1 MIAKDVLTIT
11 SIQFEKI
18 QQYQYITFVKL
29 DINRNENHV
38 FHKPIHLYEPLYI
51 SYWTHDR
58 WAEKTLLKNLII
70 ITLFCLCQDI
80 EGNVWR
86 GSFNGFILNV
96 IVGNIFRTLIE
107 AMHFMCYSLINECQ
121 SDEEQAIKSRVE
133 YCYGLISIKL
143 CFNKCM
149 IYGKGM

>member
-1 MIAKDVLTIT
+1 MKVSPSLQNKYHI
-11 SIQFEKI
+11 
-18 QQYQYITFVKL
+18 KL
-29 DINRNENHV
+29 DMNRNENYA
-38 FHKPIHLYEPLYI
+38 FHKPIHLCEPLYI
-51 SYWTHDR
+51 YIEHMTGGLKRRYS
-58 WAEKTLLKNLII
+58 KNLII

-96 IVGNIFRTLIE
+96 IVGNIFRTLIGT
-107 AMHFMCYSLINECQ
+107 MHSMCYSLINECQ
-121 SDEEQAIKSRVE
+121 SDEEQAIKSRLE

-143 CFNKCM
+143 CFNKSM

>member
-1 MIAKDVLTIT
+1 M
-11 SIQFEKI
+11 
-18 QQYQYITFVKL
+18 KL
-29 DINRNENHV
+29 DMNRNENYV

-96 IVGNIFRTLIE
+96 IVGNIFRTLIDG
-107 AMHFMCYSLINECQ
+107 MHSMCYSLINECQ
-121 SDEEQAIKSRVE
+121 SDEENAIKSRVE

-143 CFNKCM
+143 CFNQYCDIFQIFYLLRLVSEKS
-149 IYGKGM
+149 KSLWFWHSPF